1 MAKKIKSKKK
11 EEQIQEN
18 VGNIISSSEAFIEK
32 NQKKILIGVG
42 VVVLLVLAIMAFR
55 NFYQQPREI
64 AAENAMYKA
73 QEYFATDSFKVALE
87 GDGANVMGF
96 REIASQYGMTKSG
109 KLASAY
115 TGICYYKL
123 GKYEDAI
130 KFLSQYDGTD
140 NYFKTSVVGLIGDSY
155 AELDK
160 ADKAQNFYK
169 KAIAEKNELAPIYL
183 KKSGILYETKGNNAE
198 AEKMYTQ
205 IKDDYPTSNEAYDI
219 DKYIARVQK

>member
-1 MAKKIKSKKK
+1 MAKKIEKKT

-32 NQKKILIGVG
+32 NQQKILIGVG

-55 NFYQQPREI
+55 NFYQKPREI

-73 QEYFATDSFKVALE
+73 QEYFAVDSFRVALE

-96 REIASQYGMTKSG
+96 KEISSEYGMTKSG
-109 KLASAY
+109 NLAAAY

-123 GKYEDAI
+123 GKFQDAV
-130 KFLSQYDGTD
+130 KFLSQYDGKD
-140 NYFKTSVVGLIGDSY
+140 NYFKTSVIGLTGDAY
-155 AELDK
+155 AEMGET
-160 ADKAQNFYK
+160 DKAQSFYK
-169 KAIAEKNELAPIYL
+169 KAITEKNELTPIYL
-183 KKSGILYETKGNNAE
+183 KKAGILYETKGNNAE

-205 IKDDYPTSNEAYDI
+205 IKDEYPASNEAYDI